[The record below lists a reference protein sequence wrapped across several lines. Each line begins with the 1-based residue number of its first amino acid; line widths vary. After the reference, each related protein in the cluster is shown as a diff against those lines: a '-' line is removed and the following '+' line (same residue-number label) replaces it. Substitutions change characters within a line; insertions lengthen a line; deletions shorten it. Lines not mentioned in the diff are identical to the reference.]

1 MRVWSC
7 SSKCL
12 NTVRFDIFVIQ
23 KFKLSSNRSSVILIK
38 IHPIFRNERISWEK
52 KRFVLITLSKH
63 CLPGVNI
70 FESPSSNYEIFTLNK
85 MQEQQYENVNN
96 SSVNSMFTCQ
106 PLREKC
112 PNRSFFWSL
121 FRHFSHSERVTTT
134 EYCREY
140 MCSDARSLLIM
151 FLIR

>member
-1 MRVWSC
+1 M
-7 SSKCL
+7 
-12 NTVRFDIFVIQ
+12 
-23 KFKLSSNRSSVILIK
+23 
-38 IHPIFRNERISWEK
+38 SWEK

-151 FLIR
+151 FFNQFFYFYFFGERTLTAVHSAIYTITNSTTLGII